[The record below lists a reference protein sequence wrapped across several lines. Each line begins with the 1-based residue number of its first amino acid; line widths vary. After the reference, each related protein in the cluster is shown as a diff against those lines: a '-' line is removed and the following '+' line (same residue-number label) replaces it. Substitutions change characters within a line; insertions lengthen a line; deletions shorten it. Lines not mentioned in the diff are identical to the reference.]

1 MKNTTSRPPVWFYI
15 LTIILLLWNAMGL
28 FAFFDQVMISAARL
42 EALPDNERNLYE
54 NTPVW
59 AVIAFA
65 LAVFGGTLGCIGLLL
80 RRSWAR
86 ILFLISLVGI
96 MVQMYYN
103 VFIGKAMDVYGPG
116 AVTMPVLVL
125 LVAVFLI
132 WFANYGIRRGWL
144 G

>member
-1 MKNTTSRPPVWFYI
+1 
-15 LTIILLLWNAMGL
+15 
-28 FAFFDQVMISAARL
+28 MISAARL